1 VVIVPDVLSCRYW
14 SSVILF
20 TVPNEKRKTIMRNKT
35 LYSLFALVLL
45 AGMVFSLVQ
54 PASAMVKPAAQGLDK
69 VEPAVLNT
77 ISAKGASD
85 YVVEMAEKADLSAA
99 YEIED

>member
-1 VVIVPDVLSCRYW
+1 
-14 SSVILF
+14 
-20 TVPNEKRKTIMRNKT
+20 MRNKT

-77 ISAKGASD
+77 ISAKARPTMSW
-85 YVVEMAEKADLSAA
+85 KWLKKPT
-99 YEIED
+99 